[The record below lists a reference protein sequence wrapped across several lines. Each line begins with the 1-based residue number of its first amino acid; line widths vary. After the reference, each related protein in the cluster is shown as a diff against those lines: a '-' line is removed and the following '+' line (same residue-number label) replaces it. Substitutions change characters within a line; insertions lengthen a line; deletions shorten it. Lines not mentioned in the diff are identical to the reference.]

1 MSNRTWISEH
11 GKGYAVPEAVLKL
24 FRDCSWH
31 NEMCPR
37 FAVGSI
43 DENSLSLW
51 VDHPV
56 AEEREVEG
64 GRYLVCK
71 ATTILKGDGLD
82 LTVYEGDSMLEAITA
97 ALKIARD
104 DFSALL
110 STEQLFF
117 LEHAHLKPSASE
129 VCVSMTENER
139 LLLGALRKLR
149 LEATHYCETGIGK
162 AHLMNALKESMDIL
176 MQVSKNHGPEA
187 LLGER
192 IDTVEAND
200 PRIDRGRP

>member
-11 GKGYAVPEAVLKL
+11 GKDYAVPEAVLRL
-24 FRDCSWH
+24 FRDWSWH
-31 NEMCPR
+31 NETCPR
-37 FAVGSI
+37 FGVG
-43 DENSLSLW
+43 DVDVNLLTLW

-56 AEEREVEG
+56 AEQREVEG
-64 GRYLVCK
+64 GRYLVCT
-71 ATTILKGDGLD
+71 ATVSTEVPDV
-82 LTVYEGDSMLEAITA
+82 TVYEGDSMSKAITA
-97 ALKIARD
+97 ALTIARD
-104 DFSALL
+104 KFNALL

-117 LEHAHLKPSASE
+117 LEHGHLKPGASE